1 MIDALQDI
9 RISALERALERALA
23 SLTGV
28 TTAAHPG
35 PDPAV
40 ASNLAKPATDT
51 RQDARIAS
59 LESAVLALSN
69 SVTLLNQQVASLSAE
84 LQKQTDSANM
94 ITITPA
100 PTTPVDSAQNA
111 RLDDIDTM
119 VKSLTENVADYNQ
132 QMASLIMQYQSLQKK
147 SKTRPA
153 TFGTHP
159 A

>member
-84 LQKQTDSANM
+84 LQKQTDTANM

-100 PTTPVDSAQNA
+100 TPVDSAQNA